1 MLCAE
6 WKSQALPH
14 DGDAETVWAVRVL
27 LAAALARALRAGLSR
42 EDIFELLRELEERGG
57 TDA

>member
-6 WKSQALPH
+6 WKPQELPL
-14 DGDAETVWAVRVL
+14 DGDTGDVWAVRVL

-42 EDIFELLRELEERGG
+42 DDIFELLCELEERGG
-57 TDA
+57 ADA